1 MNKEKIATSLVTK
14 VSDYSVDYSNKY
26 TSNILYSNIF
36 NTNYSLSEIIM
47 KVKKQLYKLIYTL
60 MYDINDDQIYFLS
73 FITPMYCS
81 GIVKIIDYNKM
92 IETSMTT
99 TATINTTST
108 EITESNKYIIVFEY
122 DNGSKNYMY
131 RIFSWLLLF
140 MSNNDDELSEYCN
153 PQIIEKTYNIS
164 DTNLIVLFDRLLSN
178 DIMYIKT
185 SITDISKIM
194 YNNSIHDE
202 LIKHGIFQ
210 IYLDIICK
218 YYDNFTKYWNYL
230 LSIVTTLYYISIKN
244 NLLEYKTFILIKQEH
259 IKYLKHIINNT
270 TVNFLNQKLFL
281 SACQCIIDTMNLSKL
296 DVDEELLS
304 GTLVKENT

>member
-1 MNKEKIATSLVTK
+1 MQTGGKIYGS
-14 VSDYSVDYSNKY
+14 
-26 TSNILYSNIF
+26 
-36 NTNYSLSEIIM
+36 
-47 KVKKQLYKLIYTL
+47 
-60 MYDINDDQIYFLS
+60 
-73 FITPMYCS
+73 
-81 GIVKIIDYNKM
+81 
-92 IETSMTT
+92 
-99 TATINTTST
+99 
-108 EITESNKYIIVFEY
+108 
-122 DNGSKNYMY
+122 GSKGFVID
-131 RIFSWLLLF
+131 IFKNIANETELINKHYF
-140 MSNNDDELSEYCN
+140 ANNDDELSEYCN